1 MTMAFVFF
9 TAAFFGLT
17 AKTEACV
24 GKNIIIAVSDSPSE
38 QILAH
43 LVSVLLSERT
53 GTHVEV
59 KTYSNNAKTFDAVTE
74 GEAGILIENTQRALS
89 KLGEKKKLDSEQAY
103 SVSKAGYRK
112 RFSLIWLEPF
122 GPTDDKASQKHQY
135 GPVITTEIMR
145 NFPALPRVVNKLA
158 GAIEVD
164 MLFEMTS
171 EVESG
176 KEPKSIARD
185 YLILKRLI

>member
-1 MTMAFVFF
+1 MALVFF
-9 TAAFFGLT
+9 TVAFFWT
-17 AKTEACV
+17 VEETDACV
-24 GKNIIIAVSDSPSE
+24 GKTIIIAVSDSPSE
-38 QILAH
+38 QILGH

-59 KTYSNNAKTFDAVTE
+59 KTYSNADKTFDAITK
-74 GEAGILIENTQRALS
+74 GEVGILIENTRRALS
-89 KLGEKKKLDSEQAY
+89 KLGEPKKLNSEQACA
-103 SVSKAGYRK
+103 VSKAGYRK

-122 GPTDDKASQKHQY
+122 GPMDDKASQNHRY
-135 GPVITTEIMR
+135 GPVITTEVMR
-145 NFPALPRVVNKLA
+145 SFPALPRVINKLA
-158 GAIEVD
+158 GVVEVD
-164 MLFEMTS
+164 ALFEMTA